1 MLPLKTIA
9 RRIRI
14 KIHDMDAITYT
25 DEEILDA
32 INCGIRFIR
41 RAIADIRPALLLSTE
56 TGILS
61 AGQGRVD
68 LSARPTKI
76 IHATVGSDVMREDV
90 SYHSAK
96 VWHNWNKIYRNRTK
110 IYSKVVTPIYKE
122 HAIHETELAHVI
134 GRPSTKTGEPKEFYL
149 TGTQTI
155 HFHPVPEKETK
166 YTMMLVN
173 DINELAMEDKSPLN
187 TEFDDF
193 LVEYGVIRLSVSN
206 EYDVSQETQVMANI
220 YDQVQRILVPPPAGV
235 MTRSYWDPRP
245 SGRRS
250 GY

>member
-41 RAIADIRPALLLSTE
+41 RAITDIRPALLLTTE
-56 TGILS
+56 DGILA
-61 AGQGRVD
+61 AGQGRVN

-76 IHATVGSDVMREDV
+76 IHVTVGADVLREDV
-90 SYHSAK
+90 TYNSAK

-110 IYSKVVTPIYKE
+110 IYSKVVTPIYTE
-122 HAIHETELAHVI
+122 HVIHETELAHVI
-134 GRPSTKTGEPKEFYL
+134 GKPTTETGEPREFYL

-155 HFHPVPEKETK
+155 NFHPVPDKETK
-166 YTMMLVN
+166 YTMLVVN
-173 DINELAMEDKSPLN
+173 DIEELTLADKSPLN

-206 EYDVSQETQVMANI
+206 EYDVSQETQIMANI
-220 YDQVQRILVPPPAGV
+220 YDQVQRILVPPPAGI
-235 MTRSYWDPRP
+235 MTRSYWDSRP
-245 SGRRS
+245 SSKRS